1 MRGHHEKTLLVSLLT
16 CIVMGCSMSTTP
28 ETSKNAESAVC
39 TNDCT
44 SIQGT
49 IIQAVTSHSPIAN
62 ATITLLRQDV
72 DAVMSREPIVVS
84 TATSDSIGNYS
95 LLFSKDSTSY
105 RDYYYYITSTKT
117 GFLKQ
122 EMSSWTWSE
131 SDTTLM
137 IDITMFKEVSIEF
150 TLHDFHPTAESDYFY
165 VHFSCLYNDSL
176 WTMPYIQDDSG
187 ENFSMAFQNAQ
198 QNFDQVTYT
207 YPTCGNTQTVI
218 TKTVWLAGDHTSSQD
233 TLTIP
238 VGTTEKYD
246 VYYDLDDL

>member
-1 MRGHHEKTLLVSLLT
+1 MKKTLLVSLLT
-16 CIVMGCSMSTTP
+16 CIVFGCSMSTFP
-28 ETSKNAESAVC
+28 EIRKNTDSALC

-49 IIQAVTSHSPIAN
+49 IIQTDASHSPIAN
-62 ATITLLRQDV
+62 ATITLIRQDV
-72 DAVMSREPIVVS
+72 DAVLSPDPIVVS
-84 TATSDSIGNYS
+84 RATSDSKGNYS
-95 LLFSKDSTSY
+95 LSFPKDSTTY
-105 RDYYYYITSTKT
+105 RDYYYNITSTKT
-117 GFLKQ
+117 GFLKK

-137 IDITMFKEVSIEF
+137 LDIPMFKKASIEF
-150 TLHDFHPTAESDYFY
+150 TLHDFQHTTENDYFY

-176 WTMPYIQDDSG
+176 WTMYYIQNDSDG
-187 ENFSMAFQNAQ
+187 TMSMSFHNAQ

-207 YPTCGNTQTVI
+207 YPTCGNAQTVI
-218 TKTVWLAGDHTSSQD
+218 TKTVWIAGDYTTSQD

-238 VGTTEKYD
+238 AGTTEEYD